1 MTKES
6 SLESAYKKGQSG
18 GNASWDI
25 LNVSKAKIEIL
36 PSDKSYSNKPIPLQ
50 IPTAL
55 LESKVV
61 KSSIDKEVQ

>member
-1 MTKES
+1 MTKDS

-36 PSDKSYSNKPIPLQ
+36 PSDKS
-50 IPTAL
+50 
-55 LESKVV
+55 
-61 KSSIDKEVQ
+61 